1 MTQEELLNIVHE
13 LRNNKECSDE
23 QLCEVIK
30 AANQT
35 INFENIAKLIGER
48 PATEENE
55 GKKAAVKFTQQEINR
70 MPQKFKKIFKFN
82 NVVAHII
89 MRKGNVYEVRCM
101 IDGVRYSGSS
111 KNLAT
116 AKAKFI
122 DSLIHGGKRRRKPAK
137 PKVMFNDYFLRW
149 FETV

>member
-13 LRNNKECSDE
+13 LRNNKDCSDE

-55 GKKAAVKFTQQEINR
+55 GKKVAVKFTQQEINR

-89 MRKGNVYEVRCM
+89 MRKGNVYEVRCT

-116 AKAKFI
+116 AKA
-122 DSLIHGGKRRRKPAK
+122 
-137 PKVMFNDYFLRW
+137 
-149 FETV
+149 